1 MQNTCTQT
9 KTSCPK
15 AAQGCREHPF
25 TKAGNSKAKPFKI
38 GKLLT
43 KSNAKIEKSIQLGY
57 ITEGLHLAPYDLSGY
72 QVCQFASA
80 GCAAACLNTAGRGRM
95 QNVQDAR
102 IKKTRLFFKMRTV
115 FLHVLFDEVQKSV
128 IRAEKK
134 GLKACFRLNL
144 TSDLPWEKFKLSY
157 NGNEPKSIFETF
169 PQVQFYDY
177 TKSAARMQHYLE
189 SSDFPKNYHLTFSRS
204 ESNAKDVESVLN
216 GGGNVAAVF
225 RDRLPKTWQ
234 GKEVIDGDEH
244 DLRFLDKRGVIVGLV
259 EKGLAKKDA
268 TGFVIN

>member
-1 MQNTCTQT
+1 MQNTCTR
-9 KTSCPK
+9 KTSCQSKAAPK
-15 AAQGCREHPF
+15 A
-25 TKAGNSKAKPFKI
+25 FKI

-102 IKKTRLFFKMRTV
+102 IRKTRLFFRMRTA
-115 FLHVLFDEVQKSV
+115 FLYALFDEVQQSV
-128 IRAEKK
+128 NRAEKK

-144 TSDLPWEKFKLSY
+144 TSDLPWEKFRISV
-157 NGNEPKSIFETF
+157 NGSDPKNIFEAF

-177 TKSAARMQHYLE
+177 TKSAPRMQQFLTFA
-189 SSDFPKNYHLTFSRS
+189 DWPKNYHLTFSRS
-204 ESNAKDVESVLN
+204 ESNAKDVQSVLKH
-216 GGGNVAAVF
+216 GGNVAAVF
-225 RDRLPKTWQ
+225 RDKLPKTWQ
-234 GKEVIDGDEH
+234 GFEVINGDEH
-244 DLRFLDKRGVIVGLV
+244 DLRFLDEQNVVVGLV
-259 EKGLAKKDA
+259 EKGLAKKDS